1 MRHSRGLIAIGL
13 LSVVAALAAAWGEW
27 QKQARPQLI
36 IEWSTESQVDTAGFF
51 LYRGGSPEGPW
62 TQVNATLIP
71 ATDDVLTGGQY
82 RYADTAVLPGHT
94 YYYELEDVE
103 LGGRRDRQPI
113 PGSGTPPAPRGW
125 VLALSGLGG
134 LVGTY
139 LVLDGLGWIPRR
151 RGHAAGQGDP

>member
-51 LYRGGSPEGPW
+51 LYRGESPEGPW
-62 TQVNATLIP
+62 TQVNVTLIP

-82 RYADTAVLPGHT
+82 RYTDTAVLPGHT
-94 YYYELEDVE
+94 YYYELEDIE

-113 PGSGTPPAPRGW
+113 PGFGTPPVARGW

-134 LVGTY
+134 LVGAY
-139 LVLDGLGWIPRR
+139 LVLDGLGWLPRR
-151 RGHAAGQGDP
+151 RVPTAGQGIS